1 MGIAPQIEQAK
12 LEYLANLRLISL
24 AICSLD
30 LRKHI
35 DDFKIHPMS
44 YYAYPLLSS
53 LFVGKNPILL
63 LKTILYYLCSTA
75 MSISVLTILLSAEQI
90 FIFDMP

>member
-12 LEYLANLRLISL
+12 LEYLANSRLISL
-24 AICSLD
+24 ATYSLD

-44 YYAYPLLSS
+44 YYSLLSS
-53 LFVGKNPILL
+53 LFVGKKSNP
-63 LKTILYYLCSTA
+63 S
-75 MSISVLTILLSAEQI
+75 S
-90 FIFDMP
+90 F